1 MSLSKQLEYTTEKI
15 KSFKWPITASKQ
27 TEAPAK
33 DIWDVISSP
42 GNLEDCHPFC
52 ESNPV
57 DQWPGVGSRDTIHY
71 YSGWVL
77 HREFTNW
84 IEGVGYDLVIGREG
98 GRKSY
103 VSWRITSEQ
112 ENLSSLTITLF
123 PHILQ
128 KVPAAVRWIPHLAY
142 IRPMMRSYLE
152 SVVNGF
158 AWFITSGKPVKKNQF
173 GSHQWFS
180 TENN

>member
-1 MSLSKQLEYTTEKI
+1 MEYTTK
-15 KSFKWPITASKQ
+15 KNDTFKWPITAQMLVNTSSDK
-27 TEAPAK
+27 
-33 DIWDVISSP
+33 IWEVISCP

-57 DQWPGVGSRDTIHY
+57 GQWPGVGSRDTIHY

-103 VSWRITSEQ
+103 VSWRIKAAQ
-112 ENLSSLTITLF
+112 ENFSNLTITLY

-128 KVPAAVRWIPHLAY
+128 KIPAAVRWIPHLAY
-142 IRPMMRSYLE
+142 IRPMMQTYLE
-152 SVVNGF
+152 SVVKGF
-158 AWFITSGKPVKKNQF
+158 KWFITSGQPVTKNQF
-173 GSHQWFS
+173 GSHKWFS
-180 TENN
+180 TEIN